1 MVAQMYQ
8 KQVSSVTI
16 TIDDDSSVLGGHDLV
31 GAPMVLGGVV
41 CGDIHEPIP
50 TLESQRLMN

>member
-8 KQVSSVTI
+8 EQVSSVTI
-16 TIDDDSSVLGGHDLV
+16 TIDDVSSVLGGHDLV

-41 CGDIHEPIP
+41 FGGYP
-50 TLESQRLMN
+50 